1 LLSRPFPSNPRQ
13 TISQGGSIL
22 SEFQTFHNTMHDLG
36 DFRTSTFNW
45 NETLPSKSGGSGL
58 KIVSKPG

>member
-36 DFRTSTFNW
+36 DFRTSTLNW
-45 NETLPSKSGGSGL
+45 NETLPSKSGDSDL